1 MTKLRQ
7 LYSTRQTP
15 QTQPI
20 LGRNQTPNAAGGYA
34 WQLDDWAQLDRFL
47 ILGSE
52 GGTYYT
58 SPQKLTQDN
67 AEAVQ
72 RCLQA
77 DGRRTVARTVE
88 ISTNGRAPK
97 NDPAL
102 FVLAMAAGLGDTA
115 TRQAA
120 LEALPH
126 VARTGTHLFHFLE
139 FVEGFRGWGR
149 GLRRGIAHWYT
160 SMDAER
166 LAYQAIKYQQRDG
179 WSHRDALRLAHP
191 QAPTAVHNQ
200 LFQWMT
206 HGWDAANMPTDPPAE
221 TALQTIWAF
230 ERTRQATT
238 VAEIQQAI
246 ADGRLP
252 WEAIPTEWLSD
263 AAVWRTLLPNLP
275 LTALVRNLAR
285 LTTNGVLTPISAET
299 RLVMDRLT
307 DTERLRRARVHP
319 VAVLAALVTYQQGHG
334 MRGTQT
340 WTPVPQIVDAL
351 DQAFYKAFQHVE
363 PTRKRL
369 VLALDVSGSM
379 GMGQVAGVPGLTPRV
394 ASAAMA
400 LVTAVTER
408 RVTIVGFSH
417 ELIPLTITPR
427 QRLDD
432 VVKAISNIPFGAT
445 DCAQPMLWA
454 LQNGVQADAFIIYTD
469 NETWFGQI
477 HPAQAL
483 QQYRERTGIAAKLV
497 VVGMTAN
504 KVSIADPADAGM
516 LDVVGFDTAVPQ
528 LISDF
533 IQQ

>member
-1 MTKLRQ
+1 
-7 LYSTRQTP
+7 
-15 QTQPI
+15 
-20 LGRNQTPNAAGGYA
+20 
-34 WQLDDWAQLDRFL
+34 
-47 ILGSE
+47 
-52 GGTYYT
+52 
-58 SPQKLTQDN
+58 
-67 AEAVQ
+67 
-72 RCLQA
+72 
-77 DGRRTVARTVE
+77 
-88 ISTNGRAPK
+88 
-97 NDPAL
+97 
-102 FVLAMAAGLGDTA
+102 
-115 TRQAA
+115 
-120 LEALPH
+120 
-126 VARTGTHLFHFLE
+126 
-139 FVEGFRGWGR
+139 
-149 GLRRGIAHWYT
+149 
-160 SMDAER
+160 
-166 LAYQAIKYQQRDG
+166 
-179 WSHRDALRLAHP
+179 
-191 QAPTAVHNQ
+191 
-200 LFQWMT
+200 
-206 HGWDAANMPTDPPAE
+206 
-221 TALQTIWAF
+221 
-230 ERTRQATT
+230 
-238 VAEIQQAI
+238 
-246 ADGRLP
+246 
-252 WEAIPTEWLSD
+252 
-263 AAVWRTLLPNLP
+263 
-275 LTALVRNLAR
+275 
-285 LTTNGVLTPISAET
+285 VLTPISAET

-307 DTERLRRARVHP
+307 DVEQLRRARVHP